1 MSNENIQEPNYP
13 FELHPKVIREHINF
27 ETSNNIVLDA
37 DLYKPSDFSYGQ
49 KYPILF
55 FLPTNDTTKEQFP
68 GIYSNNL
75 AYKGFLCLCI
85 NTNIEGL
92 TKEEILNLWIDN
104 MENRIFISNDKF
116 GVVGIGDGGFTALN
130 VASKNEKIQGVCI
143 INLQDNGEN
152 NEFNEISLISPRAL
166 LMIIAETPDW
176 NCYSQKVISK
186 AKQPKELFVVLRT
199 EPNELFD
206 KVEKIPFDKIER
218 FFLAAFQKWI
228 K

>member
-1 MSNENIQEPNYP
+1 MSNSNTQEPNYP
-13 FELHPKVIREHINF
+13 FELHPKVIREHMDF
-27 ETSNNIVLDA
+27 ETSNKIILDA

-130 VASKNEKIQGVCI
+130 AASKNEKIQGVCI

-186 AKQPKELFVVLRT
+186 ARQPK
-199 EPNELFD
+199 ELFD

>member
-49 KYPILF
+49 KYPILY
-55 FLPTNDTTKEQFP
+55 FLPTNDTTKEQYP

-85 NTNIEGL
+85 NPNIEGF
-92 TKEEILNLWIDN
+92 TKEEVLNLWIEYMD
-104 MENRIFISNDKF
+104 NRIYVLKDNF

-130 VASKNEKIQGVCI
+130 AASKNEKIQGICI
-143 INLQDNGEN
+143 INLQDNGQN
-152 NEFNEISLISPRAL
+152 NQFEEINLISPRAL
-166 LMIIAETPDW
+166 LMIIAEKPDW